1 MTEASTDAHP
11 HDAGS
16 PHHEEAGRT
25 AALVAAA
32 GRGERL
38 GPGGPKA
45 LRTVGGTPL
54 LVLAV
59 RTLAEAPS
67 VALVVVAAPPDGLAE
82 VEAPARRRRWGRAS
96 ASWRGAT
103 PARSPW
109 RALSPC
115 SPPTSTSCSSTT
127 RLARSYP
134 VALVE
139 SVVAA
144 VRAGADAVVPGL
156 PVADTVKSVDADEV
170 VTSTVDRTLLR
181 TVQTPQGFRRGVLEA
196 AHAARS
202 ARRCHRLPATD
213 DAGLVERLGGSVLV
227 VPGADEA
234 FKITRPLDL
243 LLAEALVAA
252 RRTVAATMTNSP
264 RVGVGTDVHPLVLG
278 RRMRMA
284 GLDWPEELSGC
295 DGHSDGDVVA
305 HAMCDALLS
314 AAGLGDLGAVFGT
327 DRPELSGASGAS
339 LLAEVADRIQAAG
352 LTIGNVVGAADR
364 QPATA
369 RPAPRRGRDGAV

>member
-54 LVLAV
+54 LLLAV

-67 VALVVVAAPPDGLAE
+67 VALVVVAAPPDGLDE
-82 VEAPARRRRWGRAS
+82 VEALLVEVG
-96 ASWRGAT
+96 GAELRVV
-103 PARSPW
+103 AGGDSRQESVA
-109 RALSPC
+109 RALAVLPADVDVV
-115 SPPTSTSCSSTT
+115 
-127 RLARSYP
+127 LVHDAARALVP

-156 PVADTVKSVDADEV
+156 PVADTVKSVGGDEV

-181 TVQTPQGFRRGVLEA
+181 MVQTPQGFRRGVLEA
-196 AHAARS
+196 AHAA
-202 ARRCHRLPATD
+202 AALDGATTPATD

-227 VPGADEA
+227 VPGADDA

-252 RRTVAATMTNSP
+252 RRTVAP
-264 RVGVGTDVHPLVLG
+264 R
-278 RRMRMA
+278 
-284 GLDWPEELSGC
+284 
-295 DGHSDGDVVA
+295 
-305 HAMCDALLS
+305 
-314 AAGLGDLGAVFGT
+314 
-327 DRPELSGASGAS
+327 
-339 LLAEVADRIQAAG
+339 
-352 LTIGNVVGAADR
+352 
-364 QPATA
+364 
-369 RPAPRRGRDGAV
+369 